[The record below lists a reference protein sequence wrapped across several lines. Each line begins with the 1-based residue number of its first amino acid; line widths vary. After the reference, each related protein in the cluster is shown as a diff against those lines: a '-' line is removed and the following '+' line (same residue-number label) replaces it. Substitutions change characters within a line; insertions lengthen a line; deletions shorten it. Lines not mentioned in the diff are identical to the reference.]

1 MRFSELIAGIA
12 RPGVPAGGGSS
23 SARSSGG
30 SIGRSIGGSIGRSI
44 AARASASLDPEVLGV
59 SHDSRRVAPGDLYV
73 ALPGQRFDGWDFAQ
87 AAVAAGAV
95 AVAGSPP
102 REPAVAAAL
111 PVPWAA
117 LDEPRAG
124 LAALAARAYGHPDRE
139 LVLAGV
145 TGTNGKTTVALLIAA
160 MLEAAG
166 LPAGFL
172 GTLGYR
178 FGSLPGQGSGTGP
191 PAVAAVAAVAAAGGH
206 TTPEASDL
214 FRTLREM
221 RAAGARAAAM
231 EVSSHALAMQ
241 RVAGAAFDVAVFTN
255 LTRDHLDYHQDMESY
270 FAAKRRL
277 FDQLKPGGR
286 PAVNAGDPF
295 GRRLAAEL
303 PDALTFGEGGEVRA
317 SAVRLSLRGIAAR
330 LETPRGPVEIE
341 SPLLGRYNL
350 DNLLAAAAAAEALG
364 LPHSAMAR
372 GIAARLPIPG
382 RMQPVD
388 RGQPFPVFVDY
399 AHTDA
404 ALAAALAAVRE
415 VSGGGKVAVVFGC
428 GGERDPGK
436 RSLMGRTAGELADL
450 PIVTSDNPRG
460 EDPLAIIAAVEEGV
474 KASGNPS
481 YRLVPDRGAAI
492 RAALA
497 AAGPGWAVL
506 VAGKG
511 HEQEQ
516 IVGERKLPFSDVE
529 EIGRALE
536 ELHG

>member
-1 MRFSELIAGIA
+1 MRFSELIKGIA
-12 RPGVPAGGGSS
+12 GPVSHPRQLGP
-23 SARSSGG
+23 
-30 SIGRSIGGSIGRSI
+30 
-44 AARASASLDPEVLGV
+44 LDPEITGV
-59 SHDSRRVAPGDLYV
+59 THDSRRIASGNLYV
-73 ALPGQRFDGWDFAQ
+73 ALPGQRFDGWDFAA

-95 AVAGSPP
+95 AVAGAPP
-102 REPAVAAAL
+102 RDPALAAGLA
-111 PVPWAA
+111 VPWVA
-117 LDEPRAG
+117 LAEPRAG

-178 FGSLPGQGSGTGP
+178 LGERRF
-191 PAVAAVAAVAAAGGH
+191 AGGH

-214 FRTLREM
+214 YRILREM
-221 RAAGARAAAM
+221 RDAGARAAAM
-231 EVSSHALAMQ
+231 EVSSHALAMR

-255 LTRDHLDYHQDMESY
+255 LTRDHLDYHQDMEGY
-270 FAAKRRL
+270 FAAKRGL
-277 FDQLKPGGR
+277 FAQLKDGAR
-286 PAVNAGDPF
+286 PAVNVDDPY

-303 PDALTFGEGGEVRA
+303 PAALTFGEGGEVRA
-317 SAVRLSLRGIAAR
+317 GEVRLSVRGIAAR
-330 LETPRGPVEIE
+330 FDTPRGALAVE
-341 SPLLGRYNL
+341 SPLLGRYNV
-350 DNLLAAAAAAEALG
+350 DNLLAAVAAAEALG
-364 LPHSAMAR
+364 LPHAAAAR
-372 GIAARLPIPG
+372 GIALRRPIPG
-382 RMQPVD
+382 RMEPVD

-404 ALAAALAAVRE
+404 ALAAALASVRE
-415 VSGGGKVAVVFGC
+415 VAGGRVAVVFGC

-436 RSLMGRTAGELADL
+436 RSSMGRTAGELADL

-460 EDPLAIIAAVEEGV
+460 EDPLAIIRAVEEGV
-474 KASGNPS
+474 KASGNPR
-481 YRLVPDRGAAI
+481 YRLVPDRREAI

-516 IVGERKLPFSDVE
+516 IVGDRKLPFSDVE

-536 ELHG
+536 ERFG